1 MFDISAPYRTR
12 NQVSF
17 VWDADL
23 IAERAFAARN
33 ILPIRNG
40 LGLASTRAVNDPGSF
55 ILVGNG
61 ALRPA
66 AGLIRPAVG
75 NATLDRQGVAVFTL
89 AAPVAAPVLDV
100 AGASPQPDVNQSDV
114 NQPGLNL
121 FRREVLRFEIERLEA
136 FHGMLVEFAGN
147 RKFGNQ
153 KMLNIPS
160 IRLRL
165 AEARQK
171 ITVLSE
177 IVDGNNLGNE
187 EPILFQDIG
196 KTVNDICDLLIR
208 TAGGRAILAGGV
220 VEMKLLF
227 NLVNRIYL

>member
-40 LGLASTRAVNDPGSF
+40 LGLASTRAVNDPGSL

-89 AAPVAAPVLDV
+89 TDAVADAT
-100 AGASPQPDVNQSDV
+100 GASPQPDVNQSDE

-147 RKFGNQ
+147 RTFGNQ
-153 KMLNIPS
+153 KMINIPS

-165 AEARQK
+165 AEAWQK

-177 IVDGNNLGNE
+177 VIDGNNLGNE
-187 EPILFQDIG
+187 EPILFYDIG